1 MSAKPKIE
9 VVTAKDKPVTEIR
22 VGGVRIPIWKQ
33 VSDDGAYHKA
43 GLPELSYRGKDDQ
56 WHAAKTY
63 GLRDLVN
70 LTKASMLAHS
80 EILKRNHEGSNN
92 GNLSPEGDIAE

>member
-9 VVTAKDKPVTEIR
+9 VVATKDKPVAEIR
-22 VGGVRIPIWKQ
+22 VGGVRIPIWKNI
-33 VSDDGAYHKA
+33 SEDGVYHKA
-43 GLPELSYRGKDDQ
+43 GLPELSYRKDDQ

-70 LTKASMLAHS
+70 LVKASMLAHT
-80 EILKRNHEGSNN
+80 EILKRNHDESNH
-92 GNLSPEGDIAE
+92 GDPSAESDIAE